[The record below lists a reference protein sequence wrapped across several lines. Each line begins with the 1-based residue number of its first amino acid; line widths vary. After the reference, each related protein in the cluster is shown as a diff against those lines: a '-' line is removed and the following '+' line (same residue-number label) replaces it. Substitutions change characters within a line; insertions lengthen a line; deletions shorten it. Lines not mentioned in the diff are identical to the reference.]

1 MMNGCGCGGTNVAI
15 AGAGPQAV
23 LPLNGILS
31 PQLAGAVAKAP
42 IGESVQI
49 ASTPSLAATPETQQS
64 AQEEIFAGQTGS
76 TASKPASKTSGKNWI
91 VIAGVAA
98 ATLAAMF

>member
-1 MMNGCGCGGTNVAI
+1 MNGCRCGGANAAI
-15 AGAGPQAV
+15 AGAGPQAI

-42 IGESVQI
+42 IGESVQV
-49 ASTPSLAATPETQQS
+49 AGTPSLAATPETQQA
-64 AQEEIFAGQTGS
+64 AQAEIFAGQTGS
-76 TASKPASKTSGKNWI
+76 ATSKPASKTRGKTWL

-98 ATLAAMF
+98 TALAAMF